1 MLKVIKKSVVV
12 AGYAAAVDGGGEVRV
27 FCFSCAH
34 LLRLI
39 RQLYLVCMWLCVST
53 NVTVF
58 LILILQLLSMFSMFH
73 KYFSYFFFSGYLQ
86 MTRSVLYA
94 LVWVYLHHI
103 LTDFHIHSSNVTR
116 RGWNYL

>member
-1 MLKVIKKSVVV
+1 MLKVIKKCVVV

-58 LILILQLLSMFSMFH
+58 LT
-73 KYFSYFFFSGYLQ
+73 FFFSFSNSCLCFQ
-86 MTRSVLYA
+86 CSTN
-94 LVWVYLHHI
+94 I
-103 LTDFHIHSSNVTR
+103 FLTFFSRDIYR
-116 RGWNYL
+116 